1 MLEPVL
7 SFYLNKYLG
16 KYVTGLDSDKL
27 RVSVWAGDVVLQDL
41 QLRADALQDLD
52 LPVTVKGGV
61 LGSLRLKVLP
71 KLLWCGRCLKAR
83 TYAHQM

>member
-27 RVSVWAGDVVLQDL
+27 RVSVWAGDVVLKDL
-41 QLRADALQDLD
+41 Q
-52 LPVTVKGGV
+52 P
-61 LGSLRLKVLP
+61 
-71 KLLWCGRCLKAR
+71 LWRCAY
-83 TYAHQM
+83 TA